1 MPGRDDCPGCPFR
14 TDPVYTCWCAA
25 NGFVG
30 ICQGLNG
37 ERGQEKVE
45 GFRRIVIERTTGKPA
60 DPADVIAPG
69 PVPFV
74 ELPDAVQ
81 EARRKAYLGR
91 FYAHLAEKCPAR
103 GEKIGS
109 GCNCTYVCRKGH
121 GWFVPGE
128 VSIDACFACLK
139 GDTPKVSG
147 V

>member
-1 MPGRDDCPGCPFR
+1 MPGRDDCPGCPFKA
-14 TDPVYTCWCAA
+14 DPLTLCVCAEKGWPTLCDGV
-25 NGFVG
+25 NG
-30 ICQGLNG
+30 L
-37 ERGQEKVE
+37 RKKDDTP
-45 GFRRIVIERTTGKPA
+45 GFRRIVIERTTGRPA
-60 DPADVIAPG
+60 EPAEVIAPG

-139 GDTPKVSG
+139 GNTPRVTG
-147 V
+147 A